1 LRVDQ
6 TFLNKDFITLLFKE
20 RRGIVVKENLKTYE
34 QPEIEVVEFVSED
47 VMDESV
53 QHDDMTDL
61 L

>member
-1 LRVDQ
+1 
-6 TFLNKDFITLLFKE
+6 
-20 RRGIVVKENLKTYE
+20 VKENLKTYE